1 MKKYSKEFK
10 LKVVKYYLKH
20 KQGYVST
27 AKHFGNVS
35 DTMVLHWV
43 RKYKER
49 GEDGLEANKKRS
61 YDGKFKENV
70 VKYMHANHLSYLETA
85 IHFNL
90 GSNNIVRTWEQ
101 IYYEKGPQGLYER
114 KKYTKSGKPRKMKIP
129 ENNPKIEEKDLKNMT
144 KEELLEKYEYLR
156 MENAYLKKLQAL
168 VQKRTKPQQGK
179 K

>member
-1 MKKYSKEFK
+1 MKKYSKELK

-49 GEDGLEANKKRS
+49 GEEGLERNKKQS
-61 YDGKFKENV
+61 YSGKFKEDV

-90 GSNNIVRTWEQ
+90 GSNNIARMWEQ

-114 KKYTKSGKPRKMKIP
+114 KQFTKSNMKFMKTSFLRFAIIFAIDDIFIVYP
-129 ENNPKIEEKDLKNMT
+129 NGSTKNN
-144 KEELLEKYEYLR
+144 
-156 MENAYLKKLQAL
+156 
-168 VQKRTKPQQGK
+168 VG
-179 K
+179 